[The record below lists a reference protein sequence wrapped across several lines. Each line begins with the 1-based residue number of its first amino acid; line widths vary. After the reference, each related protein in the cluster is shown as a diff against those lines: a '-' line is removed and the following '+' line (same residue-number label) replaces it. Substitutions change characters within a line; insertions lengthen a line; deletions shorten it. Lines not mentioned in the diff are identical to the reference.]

1 MVYAEILETNKG
13 GAEESSIKEAPKVLR
28 NQGPEEQAQTFTQRT
43 SLHPALHRIP
53 FRATGAT
60 GEPLTLLVC
69 CVKVLKEQRGWAQA
83 PAMLTHVPG
92 LPGHSILRRLS

>member
-1 MVYAEILETNKG
+1 MTSGSPGEPTVVYAEILETTKG
-13 GAEESSIKEAPKVLR
+13 GAEESSIKEAPKALR
-28 NQGPEEQAQTFTQRT
+28 NQGPEERAQTFTQRT

-69 CVKVLKEQRGWAQA
+69 YVSGRCSRNSDA
-83 PAMLTHVPG
+83 G
-92 LPGHSILRRLS
+92 LRPPPR